1 MQTLSITLSGTVI
14 LLVLI
19 MTMMVVNA
27 LLALVTVRVAVNK
40 TIGGQAM
47 TV

>member
-1 MQTLSITLSGTVI
+1 MPLSITLSGTVI

-27 LLALVTVRVAVNK
+27 LLALVTVRAAVNE
-40 TIGGQAM
+40 TNERQAM
-47 TV
+47 IA